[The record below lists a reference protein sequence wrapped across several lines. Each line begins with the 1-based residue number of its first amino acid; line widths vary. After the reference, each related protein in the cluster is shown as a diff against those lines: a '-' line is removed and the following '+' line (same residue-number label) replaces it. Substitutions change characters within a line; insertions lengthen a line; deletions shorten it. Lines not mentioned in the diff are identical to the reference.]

1 MLGNT
6 ILREYQKEIIDI
18 IIDNIKKIKK
28 KFF

>member
-1 MLGNT
+1 MLGNI